1 MKKLYSIVPFV
12 AMASLFLNACGSGS
26 SVPVQQLTVTSA
38 SGSNTFTANIGESAS
53 ITYQLSLQT
62 SPQGQKYTANVTLPN
77 NQFSVQS
84 NGCINFYDTNG
95 CNIVIKFSP
104 TDQSAYSNNNLLQF
118 SVGSL
123 TSSVIAVTTPR
134 QI

>member
-1 MKKLYSIVPFV
+1 MKKLYLIVPFV
-12 AMASLFLNACGSGS
+12 LVVPLFLNACGSGS
-26 SVPVQQLTVTSA
+26 SAPVQQLTVTSA
-38 SGSNTFTANIGESAS
+38 SGSNTFTANIGESAV

-62 SPQGQKYTANVTLPN
+62 SPQGQKYTANVSLPN
-77 NQFSVQS
+77 NQFSVES
-84 NGCINFYDTNG
+84 NGCINFYDNNG

-118 SVGSL
+118 SVGAL

-134 QI
+134 

>member
-1 MKKLYSIVPFV
+1 MKKLYLIVPFV
-12 AMASLFLNACGSGS
+12 AMVSLFLNACGSGG

-38 SGSNTFTANIGESAS
+38 SGSNTFTANIGESAL

-77 NQFSVQS
+77 NQFSVES

-104 TDQSAYSNNNLLQF
+104 TNQNAYSNNNLLQF

-134 QI
+134 